1 MVDSCAATIIVCDR
15 IIRTCA
21 LGVWCVLLC
30 AREYPDNNAR
40 HTTQYAQYGNAHH
53 RPICAIMRGRA
64 HDLCVAMCGAD
75 AHNVRSSTIIV
86 SHQFMS
92 FKIARHTALVFTFDT
107 TQSKG
112 PSVWMIRKSSYN
124 YNAQHTYVRSTCH
137 SAYARNQQDA
147 PLRNGRRFAV
157 IVIMTEEPLHT
168 MYQHDRSAIAHAAS
182 LHANRQCAWIG
193 ERREISTRKQC

>member
-1 MVDSCAATIIVCDR
+1 MYAIESYALARWACGACSYARENIQTTMRATLHNTRNMAMR
-15 IIRTCA
+15 IIA
-21 LGVWCVLLC
+21 QSAPLC
-30 AREYPDNNAR
+30 
-40 HTTQYAQYGNAHH
+40 G
-53 RPICAIMRGRA
+53 GRA